1 MSCGAECLS
10 LGPPPDSIMHM
21 PPPPLPAFLANIA
34 NLTPPCRASKCPP
47 PHNTEENALFPGVE
61 YHELPRHE
69 PAATDD
75 TWFLVLITCCIA
87 VLCIA
92 ALLALFLLKCREYD
106 LFKARG
112 GCKSGTGKASGS
124 NALYGS
130 AALDSRVLWAALTPR
145 GTRHFVAD
153 TYPHDE
159 TEDHHYECVEPPL
172 YKLGPPDDLAITRH
186 FNVEY
191 EDPAPLIESYSD
203 RTEEYFRNGMDTLRR
218 GNRPLV
224 SSPTRIERPNLPPL
238 NLQPRTLRRAPHSRR
253 VSDANN
259 PEKSAI

>member
-1 MSCGAECLS
+1 MMACGTECLS
-10 LGPPPDSIMHM
+10 LGPPPDSILHM
-21 PPPPLPAFLANIA
+21 PPPPLPAFLANAA

-47 PHNTEENALFPGVE
+47 LQNNEDNALFPGVE

-69 PAATDD
+69 PAGSDD
-75 TWFLVLITCCIA
+75 TWFLVVITCCIA

-92 ALLALFLLKCREYD
+92 ALLALFLLKCRE
-106 LFKARG
+106 ARG
-112 GCKSGTGKASGS
+112 GCKGSSGKAGGS
-124 NALYGS
+124 NALYGG

-145 GTRHFVAD
+145 GTRHFIAD

-191 EDPAPLIESYSD
+191 EDPAPLIENYSD

-218 GNRPLV
+218 TRPLV

>member
-1 MSCGAECLS
+1 MSCAECLS
-10 LGPPPDSIMHM
+10 LGPPPDSIVHM
-21 PPPPLPAFLANIA
+21 PPPPLPSFLVELA
-34 NLTPPCRASKCPP
+34 PCRAPCPQ
-47 PHNTEENALFPGVE
+47 EDVFPGVE

-75 TWFLVLITCCIA
+75 TWFLVLITCCVA

-92 ALLALFLLKCREYD
+92 ALLALFLLKCRE
-106 LFKARG
+106 ARG
-112 GCKSGTGKASGS
+112 GCKSATGKAGGS

-159 TEDHHYECVEPPL
+159 TDDHHYECVEPPL
-172 YKLGPPDDLAITRH
+172 YKLAPPDDITRH
-186 FNVEY
+186 FVEY

-203 RTEEYFRNGMDTLRR
+203 RTEDYFRNLETLRR

-238 NLQPRTLRRAPHSRR
+238 NLQPRTLRRTQHSRR
-253 VSDANN
+253 ISDANN
-259 PEKSAI
+259 AEKAAI

>member
-1 MSCGAECLS
+1 MLRYCKFV
-10 LGPPPDSIMHM
+10 SI
-21 PPPPLPAFLANIA
+21 
-34 NLTPPCRASKCPP
+34 R
-47 PHNTEENALFPGVE
+47 
-61 YHELPRHE
+61 
-69 PAATDD
+69 
-75 TWFLVLITCCIA
+75 
-87 VLCIA
+87 
-92 ALLALFLLKCREYD
+92 
-106 LFKARG
+106 ARG
-112 GCKSGTGKASGS
+112 GCKSGTSKAGGS
-124 NALYGS
+124 NALYGG

-172 YKLGPPDDLAITRH
+172 YKLGPPEDLAITRH

-191 EDPAPLIESYSD
+191 EDPAPLIESYSE
-203 RTEEYFRNGMDTLRR
+203 REEYFRNGLDTLRR

-259 PEKSAI
+259 SEKSAIWAESGAVFSVAGADSEIDYEWMEHSNVDRLVWKTTVSSGLSPNV

>member
-1 MSCGAECLS
+1 MSCGAECMS
-10 LGPPPDSIMHM
+10 LGPPPDSILHM
-21 PPPPLPAFLANIA
+21 PPPPLPAFLANAA
-34 NLTPPCRASKCPP
+34 NLTPPCRASKCPTIA
-47 PHNTEENALFPGVE
+47 NREENVLFPGVE

-69 PAATDD
+69 PAANDD

-87 VLCIA
+87 VLCVA
-92 ALLALFLLKCREYD
+92 ALLALFLLRCRES
-106 LFKARG
+106 RS
-112 GCKSGTGKASGS
+112 GCKSSTSKAGGS
-124 NALYGS
+124 NALYGGT
-130 AALDSRVLWAALTPR
+130 AIDSRVLWAALTPR

-172 YKLGPPDDLAITRH
+172 YKLGPPEDLTITRH

-191 EDPAPLIESYSD
+191 EDPAPLIENYAD
-203 RTEEYFRNGMDTLRR
+203 RTEEYFRAGMETLRR
-218 GNRPLV
+218 GRPLV

-238 NLQPRTLRRAPHSRR
+238 NLQPTRTLRRAPHSRR

-259 PEKSAI
+259 PEKAAI